1 MIAST
6 RCVPD
11 TVLRILHEFT
21 HLILTL
27 ALWSGYYYYP
37 YIADGETEELSTL
50 LKCHCGAPVI
60 WSHSTSFEIESM
72 YVQITQP
79 IGIQKDLLFTILFSK
94 IVSKMPLFLKRGN

>member
-6 RCVPD
+6 HCVPD
-11 TVLRILHEFT
+11 TVLSILHEFT

-50 LKCHCGAPVI
+50 LSVTVGLL
-60 WSHSTSFEIESM
+60 WSDPTPQSFEMESV

-79 IGIQKDLLFTILFSK
+79 IEIQKDLLFTILLSK